1 MTAKNVAA
9 ELENGVD
16 LVSEGAAYAAV
27 RGDGSVVTRGSGDGG
42 NSNAVEDHLAW
53 VVRRSVGILGAFAG
67 AKEDQQCGARS
78 GGGGS
83 GLCSRGD
90 AQTAEATPTQSKA
103 K

>member
-1 MTAKNVAA
+1 MR
-9 ELENGVD
+9 D
-16 LVSEGAAYAAV
+16 
-27 RGDGSVVTRGSGDGG
+27 DGSVVTWGSADDGG

-53 VVRRSVGILGAFAG
+53 VVRRSVGNRDAFAA

-83 GLCSRGD
+83 GLLQLRRTMALSSRGD
-90 AQTAEATPTQSKA
+90 AQTAEATLTLSKA